1 VHAVLFRY
9 SWLVVVTVG
18 LTLGACSGG
27 SDAADW
33 CSVSDRIED
42 ARGPFGNVTGV
53 APAEGR
59 VALDAFQDVM
69 VEAVDSAPDE
79 VRSDV
84 ESVVFS
90 VGALDRLLDGVDFQV
105 ANLSEQDVNAF
116 IAIAQG
122 LDDPIERIRNFGERE
137 CGDSADAQI

>member
-1 VHAVLFRY
+1 
-9 SWLVVVTVG
+9 
-18 LTLGACSGG
+18 
-27 SDAADW
+27 
-33 CSVSDRIED
+33 
-42 ARGPFGNVTGV
+42 
-53 APAEGR
+53 
-59 VALDAFQDVM
+59 
-69 VEAVDSAPDE
+69 